1 MKTKLRPGWVLA
13 LLCTVLFF
21 YGFYL
26 GGVQLVISE
35 VSREY
40 GQNAAGMGGLVAA
53 QHVAAVVLP
62 VVLGALADRIGKKP
76 VLCIFAAVFAVGCF
90 LAGLSKNLGVYVIGT
105 ASLGAAI
112 AIKRFLETQ
121 KCPGTVILFG
131 CPGEEGGSGKAFM
144 ARDGVFDELD
154 AALCWHPDEN
164 TGVRVQTSLANCQV
178 LYKFNGK
185 AAHAG
190 AEPHLGRSALD
201 AVELMDVG
209 ANYLRE
215 HMIDQARVHYA
226 ITDAGGFS
234 PNVVQPHAE
243 VLYLIR
249 APRSAQVK
257 ELYERVN
264 DIARG
269 AALMTGTTVE
279 IDFVKACSDT
289 ILNDTLQRVL
299 YEKMAQIGVPEI
311 TEADEAFA
319 RELTETALMEYPK
332 ADPVHPIHDELLP
345 YTGQIEYECG
355 STDVGDVSWVCPTVQ
370 AKAATWAFGTPCHSW
385 QAVTQGV
392 MPLAHKMTLYIAKSL
407 AAMGAE
413 LMVNAELLE
422 RAKQEHRRLV
432 GPEGYV
438 CPIPKGVKP
447 RSMDSLHK

>member
-1 MKTKLRPGWVLA
+1 MKTKLHPKWVLA

-90 LAGLSKNLGVYVIGT
+90 LAGLSKNLGVYVLGT

-121 KCPGTVILFG
+121 TCSGTVILFG

-201 AVELMDVG
+201 AVELMDIG

-311 TEADEAFA
+311 TEADEALA

>member
-90 LAGLSKNLGVYVIGT
+90 LAGLSKNLGVYVLGT

-121 KCPGTVILFG
+121 TCSGTVILFG

-201 AVELMDVG
+201 AVELMDIG

-311 TEADEAFA
+311 TEADEALA

-355 STDVGDVSWVCPTVQ
+355 STNVGDVSWVCPTVQ

-438 CPIPKGVKP
+438 CPIPQGVKP

>member
-1 MKTKLRPGWVLA
+1 M
-13 LLCTVLFF
+13 
-21 YGFYL
+21 
-26 GGVQLVISE
+26 QLVISE

-178 LYKFNGK
+178 LYKFNGT

-201 AVELMDVG
+201 AVELMDIG

-319 RELTETALMEYPK
+319 RELTEKALMEYPK

>member
-1 MKTKLRPGWVLA
+1 
-13 LLCTVLFF
+13 
-21 YGFYL
+21 
-26 GGVQLVISE
+26 
-35 VSREY
+35 
-40 GQNAAGMGGLVAA
+40 
-53 QHVAAVVLP
+53 
-62 VVLGALADRIGKKP
+62 
-76 VLCIFAAVFAVGCF
+76 
-90 LAGLSKNLGVYVIGT
+90 
-105 ASLGAAI
+105 
-112 AIKRFLETQ
+112 
-121 KCPGTVILFG
+121 
-131 CPGEEGGSGKAFM
+131 
-144 ARDGVFDELD
+144 
-154 AALCWHPDEN
+154 
-164 TGVRVQTSLANCQV
+164 
-178 LYKFNGK
+178 
-185 AAHAG
+185 
-190 AEPHLGRSALD
+190 
-201 AVELMDVG
+201 
-209 ANYLRE
+209 
-215 HMIDQARVHYA
+215 
-226 ITDAGGFS
+226 
-234 PNVVQPHAE
+234 
-243 VLYLIR
+243 
-249 APRSAQVK
+249 
-257 ELYERVN
+257 
-264 DIARG
+264 
-269 AALMTGTTVE
+269 MTGTTVE

-311 TEADEAFA
+311 TEADEALA
-319 RELTETALMEYPK
+319 RELTETALIEYPK

>member
-311 TEADEAFA
+311 TEADEALA
-319 RELTETALMEYPK
+319 RELTEKALMEYPK
-332 ADPVHPIHDELLP
+332 ADPVHLIHDELLP

>member
-1 MKTKLRPGWVLA
+1 MKTKLRPGWVLT

-76 VLCIFAAVFAVGCF
+76 VLCIFAAVFAAGCF
-90 LAGLSKNLGVYVIGT
+90 LAGLSKNLGVYVIG
-105 ASLGAAI
+105 AVCVGAAI

-311 TEADEAFA
+311 TEADETFA

>member
-1 MKTKLRPGWVLA
+1 MTEKRTAGGA
-13 LLCTVLFF
+13 CGHGCGHNLL
-21 YGFYL
+21 
-26 GGVQLVISE
+26 
-35 VSREY
+35 
-40 GQNAAGMGGLVAA
+40 
-53 QHVAAVVLP
+53 
-62 VVLGALADRIGKKP
+62 
-76 VLCIFAAVFAVGCF
+76 
-90 LAGLSKNLGVYVIGT
+90 GT

-201 AVELMDVG
+201 AVELMDIG

-311 TEADEAFA
+311 TEADEALA

>member
-1 MKTKLRPGWVLA
+1 MKTKLCPGWVLA

-76 VLCIFAAVFAVGCF
+76 VLCIFAAVFAAGCF
-90 LAGLSKNLGVYVIGT
+90 LAGLSKNLGVYVIGA

-121 KCPGTVILFG
+121 TCSGTVILFG

-201 AVELMDVG
+201 AVELMDIG

-311 TEADEAFA
+311 TEADEALA

-355 STDVGDVSWVCPTVQ
+355 STNVGDVSWVCPTVQ

-438 CPIPKGVKP
+438 CPIPQGVKP

>member
-76 VLCIFAAVFAVGCF
+76 VLCIFAAVFAAGCF

-311 TEADEAFA
+311 TEADETFA
-319 RELTETALMEYPK
+319 RELTEKALMEYPK
-332 ADPVHPIHDELLP
+332 ADPMHPIHDELLP

>member
-90 LAGLSKNLGVYVIGT
+90 LAGLSKNLGVYVIG
-105 ASLGAAI
+105 AVCVGAAI

-154 AALCWHPDEN
+154 TALCWHPDEN

-319 RELTETALMEYPK
+319 RELTEKALMEYPK
-332 ADPVHPIHDELLP
+332 ADPMHPIHDELLP

>member
-62 VVLGALADRIGKKP
+62 VVLGALADRVGKKP

-121 KCPGTVILFG
+121 TCSGTVILFG

-154 AALCWHPDEN
+154 TALCWHPDEN

-201 AVELMDVG
+201 AVELMDIG

>member
-1 MKTKLRPGWVLA
+1 MKTKLCPGWVLA

-121 KCPGTVILFG
+121 TCSGTVILFG

-201 AVELMDVG
+201 AVELTDVG

-438 CPIPKGVKP
+438 CPIPQGVKP

>member
-311 TEADEAFA
+311 TEADETFA

>member
-311 TEADEAFA
+311 TEADETFA
-319 RELTETALMEYPK
+319 RELTEKALMEYPK
-332 ADPVHPIHDELLP
+332 ADPMHPIHDELLP

>member
-154 AALCWHPDEN
+154 TALCWHPDEN

-201 AVELMDVG
+201 AVELMDIG

-311 TEADEAFA
+311 TEADEALA

>member
-1 MKTKLRPGWVLA
+1 MKTKLCPGWVLA

-121 KCPGTVILFG
+121 TCSGTVILFG

-201 AVELMDVG
+201 AVELMDIG

-215 HMIDQARVHYA
+215 HMIDQVRVHYA

-311 TEADEAFA
+311 TEADEALA

>member
-311 TEADEAFA
+311 TEADETFA
-319 RELTETALMEYPK
+319 RELTEKALMEYPK

>member
-1 MKTKLRPGWVLA
+1 MKTKLCPGWVLA

-76 VLCIFAAVFAVGCF
+76 VLCIFAAVFAAGCF

-121 KCPGTVILFG
+121 TCSGTVILFG